1 MNKFKRKNFL
11 KINLDV
17 VKTLFEKQER
27 IILSL
32 FFLLTFI
39 STSTAGEIKGFSK
52 VIDGDTVRI
61 NVNKIRLSGIDAPE
75 KKQTC
80 TRSGRK
86 YSCGTEST
94 EALLKIIEKK
104 IITCNVEPNKDRY
117 GRFIGICFIEEI
129 NINRWMVRNGHAV
142 AYRRYS
148 KEYIQDEEYAKKEK
162 KGLWSGTF
170 LEPEKWRKLN

>member
-1 MNKFKRKNFL
+1 M
-11 KINLDV
+11 
-17 VKTLFEKQER
+17 LFEKDKK
-27 IILSL
+27 IIISL
-32 FFLLTFI
+32 FFLLIFI
-39 STSTAGEIKGFSK
+39 SASTAGEIKGFSK
-52 VIDGDTVRI
+52 VIDGDTVHI
-61 NVNKIRLSGIDAPE
+61 NVSKIRLSGIDAPE

-94 EALLKIIEKK
+94 NALLKIIKK
-104 IITCNVEPNKDRY
+104 RPITCNVESNKDRY
-117 GRFIGICFIEEI
+117 GRFIGVCFVEEI
-129 NINRWMVRNGHAV
+129 NLNKWMVRNGHAV

-148 KEYIQDEEYAKKEK
+148 KDYNQDEAYAKKEK